1 MHLRSSFVFL
11 TLTLTLPCFA
21 QSDVDT
27 LRQQIAAQQ
36 KQIEDLQRTL
46 EAQQKMLQQLTAAP
60 APTPAPA
67 EAQPATA
74 KPAEGATVSA
84 PLSFKI
90 GDAEFTPGGFMD
102 LTSVFRS
109 TNVGSGIGT
118 SFGGIPFGNT
128 AAGQTTE
135 DRFSAQNSRLAM
147 KVTSTPLGMPVTGYF
162 EGDFLGTTPANP
174 YVTSNAMTFRLRLYW
189 VDVRRDKLEILGGQS
204 WSLMTPGR
212 TGISPNP
219 SDLFYSQD
227 MDTNYQLGLV
237 WTRAP
242 QFRLVYHATKD
253 LAAAISFENPEQY
266 IGAATTVP
274 SFVGSQLDNNATTST
289 PNLHP
294 DIQAKVAYDARQG
307 DRQVF
312 HIEAA
317 GMYRTFRIARA
328 DLSKSTISGGA
339 GELNAILEPV
349 KNYRVIVTSYYS
361 DGGGRYIGTGL
372 APDVVV
378 RANGNLSPVHS
389 GSGIGGFEAQVT
401 PKLLL
406 YGYYGLVYVKRNWGY
421 PATGTALLG
430 YGFPGGPSS
439 QNRVLG
445 EGTGGFIYSF
455 WKNPKYGALQWINQ
469 YSYLYREP
477 WATPATGPTTAHSH
491 MVWTD
496 LRYVLP

>member
-1 MHLRSSFVFL
+1 MQLRLLCAFV
-11 TLTLTLPCFA
+11 TLTFTLPCFA

-46 EAQQKMLQQLTAAP
+46 DAQQKALEKLTAAP
-60 APTPAPA
+60 AIAPAPA
-67 EAQPATA
+67 PAQP
-74 KPAEGATVSA
+74 PEGATVSA

-102 LTSVFRS
+102 LTSIFRT

-118 SFGGIPFGNT
+118 SFNGIPFNNT
-128 AAGQTTE
+128 VAGVSSE
-135 DRFSAQNSRLAM
+135 NRFSAQNSRLALKM
-147 KVTSTPLGMPVTGYF
+147 TSTVLGMPVIGYV
-162 EGDFLGTTPANP
+162 ETDFLGVQPANP
-174 YVTSNAMTFRLRLYW
+174 YVTSNAMSLRLRLYW
-189 VDVRRDKLEILGGQS
+189 VDVTRGKLEILGGQS
-204 WSLMTPGR
+204 WSLLTPGR

-219 SDLFYSQD
+219 SDIFYSQD
-227 MDTNYQLGLV
+227 MDTNYQVGLV

-242 QFRLVYHATKD
+242 QFRVVYHATKD
-253 LAAAISFENPEQY
+253 FAAAVSLENPEQY

-274 SFVGSQLDNNATTST
+274 SLVGSQLDNNATTST
-289 PNLHP
+289 PNYMP
-294 DIQAKVAYDARQG
+294 DVQSKIAYDAKAG
-307 DRQVF
+307 GRQVL

-317 GMYRTFRIARA
+317 GLFRTFRIANTN
-328 DLSKSTISGGA
+328 LSKSTIHGA
-339 GELNAILEPV
+339 GGEVNAILEPV
-349 KNYRVIVTSYYS
+349 KNFRLIETAYYS
-361 DGGGRYIGTGL
+361 SGGGRYIGNTG

-389 GSGIGGFEAQVT
+389 GSGIGGFEAQVA
-401 PKLLL
+401 PKLML
-406 YGYYGLVYVKRNWGY
+406 YGYYSVAYIQKNWGF
-421 PATGTALLG
+421 PASGSALLG
-430 YGFPGGPSS
+430 YGFPGSANS
-439 QNRVLG
+439 NNRVIG

-477 WATPATGPTTAHSH
+477 WATTPAIGGPVKAHTN
-491 MVWTD
+491 MVYTD